1 MSRGLQ
7 LFRICRNVFSV
18 CIALIISTLL
28 DSRAQDLPRIVKAG
42 AFVYPHDGSYGG
54 LGMHAEYEMA
64 LGKTLLFSMGP
75 RIEYEDFEGST
86 PVITIGYQLKYYPLA
101 KHAGR
106 RMQGPMVGLEATYAL
121 MDRART
127 YERYGPGLGLIVGY
141 QHRFKK
147 RLSLSFEVCPIYMK
161 DLNDKS
167 RKGNPEG
174 RYWYG
179 FVCIKAG
186 ISLGRTHS

>member
-1 MSRGLQ
+1 MSRRLQ
-7 LFRICRNVFSV
+7 LFRIYRTVFGV
-18 CIALIISTLL
+18 CTALSISTIL

-42 AFVYPHDGSYGG
+42 AFFYALDGSNHGFS
-54 LGMHAEYEMA
+54 MHAEYEYA
-64 LGKTLLFSMGP
+64 LGKSLLFSMGP
-75 RIEYEDFEGST
+75 RIEYIDLEGS
-86 PVITIGYQLKYYPLA
+86 PLITIGYQLKYYPLA

-106 RMQGPMVGLEATYAL
+106 RMQGPMVGLEAAYLL

-127 YERYGPGLGLIVGY
+127 YSRYGPGLGLIVGY

-147 RLSLSFEVCPIYMK
+147 RFSLSFEVSPIYMV
-161 DLNDKS
+161 DLNEKS

-186 ISLGRTHS
+186 ISL